1 MKNTRHFKLT
11 SETTVSILGTTLFR
25 VELTIDCAFGKKGDK
40 GGFVEKE
47 ENLQGNKAWL
57 YNNAQIEG
65 GGEIWGGEI
74 RGGEIWG
81 GVIWGGVIFK
91 SPLQFS
97 FSQHFA
103 IVCKPG
109 YLRIGCKEFTFEYWK
124 DNFKTIGKAN
134 KCNDAEIDAYGIII
148 DMALKIGD
156 DCFKK

>member
-81 GVIWGGVIFK
+81 GVILGGVIRGGVIRGGVIRGGVIWGGVIRGGVIWVGVIWGGAMWG
-91 SPLQFS
+91 SG
-97 FSQHFA
+97 
-103 IVCKPG
+103 IEGGVRCKRG
-109 YLRIGCKEFTFEYWK
+109 RFG
-124 DNFKTIGKAN
+124 
-134 KCNDAEIDAYGIII
+134 
-148 DMALKIGD
+148 
-156 DCFKK
+156 